1 MKPDA
6 ADKCHGSSIGQSRQ
20 LFIKSCPLHTEI
32 LCQLFHV
39 IFAIFKMLLYQSMH
53 LKNQLGILINSFG
66 CRIGRSGIDQLIFL
80 KTATIPESMKA

>member
-1 MKPDA
+1 M
-6 ADKCHGSSIGQSRQ
+6 GQSRQ

-32 LCQLFHV
+32 LCQLSHA
-39 IFAIFKMLLYQSMH
+39 IFAIFQMLFYQSTH

-66 CRIGRSGIDQLIFL
+66 CRIGRNGIDQLIIL